1 MLLVTVLE
9 TIAIVT
15 TVGWVSLSVVWV
27 VVLGAGITVGGVSLA
42 GPMVVVVVV
51 TVLVRVVWVASL
63 RHFEGL
69 RGVWV
74 SLNLELLCFVVS
86 CWRVEL

>member
-27 VVLGAGITVGGVSLA
+27 VVLGAGITVGGISLA
-42 GPMVVVVVV
+42 GPMVVVAVVS
-51 TVLVRVVWVASL
+51 VLVRVVWVASL

-69 RGVWV
+69 RGVGY
-74 SLNLELLCFVVS
+74 
-86 CWRVEL
+86 R